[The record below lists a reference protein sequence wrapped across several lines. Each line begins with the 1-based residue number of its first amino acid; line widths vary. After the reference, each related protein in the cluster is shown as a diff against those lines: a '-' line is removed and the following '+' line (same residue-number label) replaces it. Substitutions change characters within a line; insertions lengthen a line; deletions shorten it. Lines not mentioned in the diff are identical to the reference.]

1 MLKYAFQ
8 LLSLKLMNFKNDIAT
23 RFFSKQDI
31 GGAESINDL
40 RDKEFSGKALTAEE
54 KYALANF
61 DKYRINILNS
71 QEDEVQFHLQYRQ
84 IQVIS
89 NLGDWRE
96 FLKDEYSK

>member
-1 MLKYAFQ
+1 MD
-8 LLSLKLMNFKNDIAT
+8 FKNDIAK

-40 RDKEFSGKALTAEE
+40 RDKEFSGKSLTAEE

-61 DKYRINILNS
+61 DKYRLNILNS
-71 QEDEVQFHLQYRQ
+71 QEDEEQFHLHYRQ

-96 FLKDEYSK
+96 FIKDEYSK

>member
-1 MLKYAFQ
+1 MD
-8 LLSLKLMNFKNDIAT
+8 FKNDIAK
-23 RFFSKQDI
+23 RFFTKEDI

-40 RDKEFSGKALTAEE
+40 RDKEFSGLALTAEE
-54 KYALANF
+54 KFALANF
-61 DKYRINILNS
+61 DKYRLNILNS
-71 QEDEVQFHLQYRQ
+71 QENDEQFHLNYRQ

>member
-1 MLKYAFQ
+1 MD
-8 LLSLKLMNFKNDIAT
+8 FKNDIAK
-23 RFFSKQDI
+23 RFFTKEDI

-61 DKYRINILNS
+61 DKYRLNILNS
-71 QEDEVQFHLQYRQ
+71 QENDEQFHLNYRQ

>member
-1 MLKYAFQ
+1 MD
-8 LLSLKLMNFKNDIAT
+8 FKNDIAK

-40 RDKEFSGKALTAEE
+40 RDKEFSGKTLTAEE

-61 DKYRINILNS
+61 DKYRLNILNS
-71 QEDEVQFHLQYRQ
+71 QEDDEQFHLHYRQ

-89 NLGDWRE
+89 NLGDWHE
-96 FLKDEYSK
+96 FTKDKYSK